1 MSKGKR
7 ESLKYKLAFLQ
18 SNCVDL
24 IVSNANYPIDLSIF
38 LHSSYEYCQALITH
52 CFIHTKPKSRLGLLL
67 CLGSRTVR
75 LRWFLSFFPPS
86 LSAFLSQGCLP
97 ALQESWVFPVERD
110 FVMFNSAWAGWC
122 STWGLQLPFILME
135 LIWLRCLPPFP
146 WGGYFVIN
154 LEWVMT
160 VGLW

>member
-18 SNCVDL
+18 YNCVDL

-75 LRWFLSFFPPS
+75 LRWFLSFFP
-86 LSAFLSQGCLP
+86 
-97 ALQESWVFPVERD
+97 
-110 FVMFNSAWAGWC
+110 
-122 STWGLQLPFILME
+122 LPFQLFYPRAVCLHSKKVGFSLWRGILLCLTLLE
-135 LIWLRCLPPFP
+135 LGHVP
-146 WGGYFVIN
+146 
-154 LEWVMT
+154 LEVCSFHSY
-160 VGLW
+160 